1 MATERRKKTQS
12 GQEIFEFALIVLLLV
27 PAFLGAFIVGM
38 NLIRS
43 IQCNQMCRDL
53 TDMYIHGADF
63 STYSMQ
69 TMAQR
74 LAQGLNLQIG
84 PSFAGNSSSNT
95 SNGGNGLV
103 TVTQIMYVGTTT
115 EPNCLAVG
123 AGNCANANSFVF
135 TQQIVFGS
143 GNLVSSSTQSLGTP
157 TGATLTNAGIVQNP
171 VTDPHAQLPSAAQT
185 AMQSLWQTT
194 SAAGQQPLDDGQVA
208 YVVETYF
215 QSPDLGVSALS
226 GNGVYARYFF

>member
-1 MATERRKKTQS
+1 MATERRKKTQG

-74 LAQGLNLQIG
+74 EQP
-84 PSFAGNSSSNT
+84 PSPTAWRWAPEIAPMRIVLSSRSK
-95 SNGGNGLV
+95 SYSV
-103 TVTQIMYVGTTT
+103 T
-115 EPNCLAVG
+115 EPWSV
-123 AGNCANANSFVF
+123 
-135 TQQIVFGS
+135 
-143 GNLVSSSTQSLGTP
+143 
-157 TGATLTNAGIVQNP
+157 P
-171 VTDPHAQLPSAAQT
+171 VRKAS
-185 AMQSLWQTT
+185 
-194 SAAGQQPLDDGQVA
+194 VRRR
-208 YVVETYF
+208 V
-215 QSPDLGVSALS
+215 
-226 GNGVYARYFF
+226 RR